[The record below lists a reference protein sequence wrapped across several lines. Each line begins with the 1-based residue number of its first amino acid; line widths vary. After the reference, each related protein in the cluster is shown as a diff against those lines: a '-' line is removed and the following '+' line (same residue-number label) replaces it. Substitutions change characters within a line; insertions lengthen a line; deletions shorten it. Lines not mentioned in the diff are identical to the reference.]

1 MTTAA
6 ERLTE
11 LRKKLTEARE
21 DNLLAVEDEKKR
33 QQTQL
38 ADGYESSSDEDTTKE
53 KIEKRKH
60 EQDSKGIKRARLAS
74 TQRNVKVFEAD
85 DEESDE
91 RLRSMKRREKNV
103 PLKNDQTQE
112 NADNQIA
119 SGVVVYGG
127 NASTTKNQDCAE
139 MVEELQQVEQRRF
152 KYHRRRKFREGG
164 TDINF
169 INEGN
174 RLFNRV
180 LDRHFDKHESVRK
193 LKNDLERGTG

>member
-6 ERLTE
+6 ERLSE

-33 QQTQL
+33 QQAGL
-38 ADGYESSSDEDTTKE
+38 ADGYESSSDESVKN
-53 KIEKRKH
+53 EKRKY
-60 EQDSKGIKRARLAS
+60 EQDSKSTKRARLGS
-74 TQRNVKVFEAD
+74 TQRNARAFEAD
-85 DEESDE
+85 GEDSDE
-91 RLRSMKRREKNV
+91 RLRSMKRRENNV
-103 PLKNDQTQE
+103 PLKIDQTQE
-112 NADNQIA
+112 NAENQNI
-119 SGVVVYGG
+119 SSVVVYGG
-127 NASTTKNQDCAE
+127 NASTTKDQDCAA

-180 LDRHFDKHESVRK
+180 LNRHFDKHESVRK